1 MRLICRARRP
11 AAHPKPVA
19 VHIFHIHLSHSPWI
33 IRGRLPYDRSTLS
46 VLLVQSIHVL
56 HEYGHPHS
64 RLSLRTFAQENLDFA
79 APDTTECRRIP
90 PIPLFLNTELVDVI
104 IYRRYEV
111 LHIENRDGGFKI
123 VHILLLGIAPAAIR
137 FSAFILSEDRTA
149 SQSLRAPGLQSH
161 PLAIPGQRKQIA
173 LIWFGKYGRRTPRG
187 DNFYEGVMERAWFL
201 HDCDP
206 DAGRVPRRER
216 CDFHHREFGFA
227 EAFAG
232 AGIGAN
238 RVYLQSV
245 SRCRCPRNLVS
256 GYPGL
261 PGSTTANDECVRR
274 GSNVSFGRP
283 DCRCE
288 WDSGT
293 CER

>member
-1 MRLICRARRP
+1 M
-11 AAHPKPVA
+11 
-19 VHIFHIHLSHSPWI
+19 
-33 IRGRLPYDRSTLS
+33 
-46 VLLVQSIHVL
+46 
-56 HEYGHPHS
+56 
-64 RLSLRTFAQENLDFA
+64 
-79 APDTTECRRIP
+79 
-90 PIPLFLNTELVDVI
+90 
-104 IYRRYEV
+104 
-111 LHIENRDGGFKI
+111 
-123 VHILLLGIAPAAIR
+123 LLLGIAPAAIR

-149 SQSLRAPGLQSH
+149 GQSRRSPVLQAH
-161 PLAIPGQRKQIA
+161 PLAVPANFPDRHAYWKLNEQPAQEHSNAGHQQ
-173 LIWFGKYGRRTPRG
+173 GEYEYGRRSPRG
-187 DNFYEGVMERAWFL
+187 DDFYEGVMERAWFL

-206 DAGRVPRRER
+206 DARRVPRRER
-216 CDFHHREFGFA
+216 WDFHHREFGFA

-232 AGIGAN
+232 AEVGAN

-293 CER
+293 CERYADHSLHVSLVKDFTCDWS